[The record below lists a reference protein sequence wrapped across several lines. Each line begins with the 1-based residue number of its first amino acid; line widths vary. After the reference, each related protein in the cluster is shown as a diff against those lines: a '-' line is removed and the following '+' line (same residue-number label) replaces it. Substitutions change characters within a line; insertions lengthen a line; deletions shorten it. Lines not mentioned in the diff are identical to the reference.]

1 MKQNATIEKIVE
13 QKLELHLQSI
23 EMEYRAKFE
32 EAVRSALPE
41 PEDPETLK
49 RAPKTRKTR

>member
-1 MKQNATIEKIVE
+1 
-13 QKLELHLQSI
+13 
-23 EMEYRAKFE
+23 MEYRAKFE